1 MGAGARVASPTALPP
16 YKSSRVC
23 AAGASAAFAAAAR
36 AAAVAE
42 VVLRPGGIKG
52 AAVARS
58 PGGPPLALSV
68 GAAKEACG
76 GPVGFASQV
85 ELTGRSACT
94 AASASFASS
103 CQILCCPEMRWGTLS
118 VRGRVAMKR

>member
-1 MGAGARVASPTALPP
+1 MGASV
-16 YKSSRVC
+16 
-23 AAGASAAFAAAAR
+23 AFAAAAR

-42 VVLRPGGIKG
+42 VVLKPGGMKG

-58 PGGPPLALSV
+58 PGGPPLATGEGATKEAWEGPV
-68 GAAKEACG
+68 GA
-76 GPVGFASQV
+76 VGFASQV

-103 CQILCCPEMRWGTLS
+103 CQILCWPEMRWGTLS
-118 VRGRVAMKR
+118 VRGRVAMKT